1 MTITHTL
8 PIFFAAAL
16 LVSAGCQQLSERSPH
31 SAADL
36 NLGVQAWTYNNL
48 TLAETLDKTSA
59 LGLRY
64 VQAFTRQKIGGGI
77 EGSMTPSMDEGTRA
91 KVLALAK
98 AKGVTITSIGVVSA
112 TNETEWRELFGFAK
126 AMGLRDIA
134 VEPPKAKW
142 PTELPLLDR
151 LSREFGVGVTFH
163 NHYNPENPPEHLL
176 AALQPYG
183 KHMGFCADTGHWA
196 RSGIE
201 PVAALRTV
209 ESRLLALHF
218 KDIIQFSRTARDVP
232 WGTGVSNA
240 AGQFAELRRQRFTG
254 IIYLE
259 YEARTPQ
266 IEAEIA
272 RCVQY
277 FRLATQA
284 SDADLIAGRVVPPGF
299 TADASELWKKKS

>member
-1 MTITHTL
+1 MSPTRL
-8 PIFFAAAL
+8 LLSVLAAASFAL
-16 LVSAGCQQLSERSPH
+16 AGCQHLSERSA
-31 SAADL
+31 SAPL
-36 NLGVQAWTYNNL
+36 KLGVQAWTYNNL
-48 TLAETLDKTSA
+48 TFAETLDKTAA

-77 EGSMTPSMDEGTRA
+77 EGTMAPNMDAATRA

-98 AKGVTITSIGVVSA
+98 AKGIAITSMGVVSA
-112 TNETEWRELFGFAK
+112 NNETEWRELFSFAK
-126 AMGLRDIA
+126 AMGMQDIA

-142 PTELPLLDR
+142 PAELPLLDR
-151 LSREFGVGVTFH
+151 LAREYGVGVTFH
-163 NHYNPENPPEHLL
+163 NHYNPDNPPEHLL

-201 PVAALRTV
+201 PVAALRKV

-218 KDIIQFSRTARDVP
+218 KDIIQFSRGARDVP

-240 AGQFAELRRQRFTG
+240 AGQLAELRRQRFDG

-266 IEAEIA
+266 IEPEIA
-272 RCVQY
+272 RCVEF
-277 FRLATQA
+277 FRRASSA
-284 SDADLIAGRVVPPGF
+284 SDSDLIAGRVIPPGF
-299 TADASELWKKKS
+299 TADAADLWKKKS